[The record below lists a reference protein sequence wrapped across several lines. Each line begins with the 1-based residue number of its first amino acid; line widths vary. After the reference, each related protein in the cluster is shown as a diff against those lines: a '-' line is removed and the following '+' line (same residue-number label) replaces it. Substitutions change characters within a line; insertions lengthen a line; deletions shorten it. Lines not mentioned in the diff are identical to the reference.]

1 MWTAF
6 VWGFGVSCGSAYGL
20 ILFFILFWS
29 LEWVTGRAEQKAD
42 SLGVHRE
49 SLEALVKRNEL
60 TVQMIDHLAAIAAA
74 AERYEDSVKAES

>member
-6 VWGFGVSCGSAYGL
+6 VWGFGVSCGASLGL

-42 SLGVHRE
+42 ALGLNRE
-49 SLEALVKRNEL
+49 SLEALAKRNEL
-60 TVQMIDHLAAIAAA
+60 TVQMIEHVAVIASA
-74 AERYEDSVKAES
+74 AERYEDSVKTES

>member
-6 VWGFGVSCGSAYGL
+6 VWGFGVSCGASFGL

-42 SLGVHRE
+42 ALGFNRE

-60 TVQMIDHLAAIAAA
+60 TVQMIGHFASIAAA
-74 AERYEDSVKAES
+74 AERYEDSVKTES

>member
-6 VWGFGVSCGSAYGL
+6 VWGFGVSCGASFGL

-29 LEWVTGRAEQKAD
+29 LEWVTGRAKKKAD
-42 SLGVHRE
+42 DLGFNRK

-60 TVQMIDHLAAIAAA
+60 TVEMISHLSAIAAA
-74 AERYEDSVKAES
+74 SERYEDSLKTES